1 MFSIKQKLYIVF
13 VFTILWGAMNAIKEF
28 SNIAKENEKLEN
40 LRVITELSIKISLA
54 VDELQKERGISAG
67 YLTSKGE
74 NFIAAL
80 SAKRIK
86 TDDKLNKLTQAIESI
101 DLSLYPQDL
110 TDKVEM
116 YKNSI
121 SNLKITRHKVESL
134 AITTNMAVK
143 YYSNLNSN
151 LLNIISISARISN
164 NGVITKTLSAYYNF
178 LQIKES
184 AGMER
189 AVMTNVF
196 TQNNFQGNQFQK
208 FISLMSAQESYLNS
222 FLAVADQDAIDFFNS
237 SIDTNPVVLDV
248 QKMRNTAIINVIGG
262 NFNIHYDVWFDAVS
276 AKIALLKDIDGYLYQ
291 MSLYKLEEL
300 RIKVIDDAIPGII
313 TDIIL
318 SLIVSLMIFLLS
330 KNIVFSLAIGSKQI
344 DSIATSKD
352 LSSEVE
358 SFNNDEVGLI
368 IESFN
373 RMMKSFKVSITKS
386 IIIGN
391 KTFNASMS
399 LRDNVKK
406 LAINVNAE
414 RTSIETL
421 SELTVDIGASL
432 DMIEEMAVTTTE
444 DLSITSTNLE
454 GFTRKL
460 KSVVELIEDGTV
472 IQSELRGKVDS
483 LTEQA
488 TEIRNVL
495 TIIGDIAD
503 QTNLLALNAAI
514 EASRAGEHGKGF
526 AVVAD
531 EIRKLAERTQKSLAD
546 ISATTNIITQSI
558 TEISTETDRTS
569 QENINI
575 SNNTGTL
582 ISEAQSTGVRL
593 KGSLKTSRK
602 LVSKNTY
609 VATKIRELIDT
620 MEEVLILSKENK
632 DLATDTHEIV
642 DSLAKNSEDLD
653 EELNKFVI

>member
-1 MFSIKQKLYIVF
+1 
-13 VFTILWGAMNAIKEF
+13 
-28 SNIAKENEKLEN
+28 
-40 LRVITELSIKISLA
+40 
-54 VDELQKERGISAG
+54 
-67 YLTSKGE
+67 
-74 NFIAAL
+74 
-80 SAKRIK
+80 
-86 TDDKLNKLTQAIESI
+86 
-101 DLSLYPQDL
+101 
-110 TDKVEM
+110 
-116 YKNSI
+116 
-121 SNLKITRHKVESL
+121 
-134 AITTNMAVK
+134 
-143 YYSNLNSN
+143 
-151 LLNIISISARISN
+151 
-164 NGVITKTLSAYYNF
+164 
-178 LQIKES
+178 
-184 AGMER
+184 
-189 AVMTNVF
+189 
-196 TQNNFQGNQFQK
+196 
-208 FISLMSAQESYLNS
+208 
-222 FLAVADQDAIDFFNS
+222 
-237 SIDTNPVVLDV
+237 
-248 QKMRNTAIINVIGG
+248 
-262 NFNIHYDVWFDAVS
+262 
-276 AKIALLKDIDGYLYQ
+276 
-291 MSLYKLEEL
+291 
-300 RIKVIDDAIPGII
+300 
-313 TDIIL
+313 
-318 SLIVSLMIFLLS
+318 
-330 KNIVFSLAIGSKQI
+330 
-344 DSIATSKD
+344 
-352 LSSEVE
+352 
-358 SFNNDEVGLI
+358 
-368 IESFN
+368 
-373 RMMKSFKVSITKS
+373 MKSFKVSITKS